1 MRNFLNTFGSYD
13 ETKSNVF
20 WLRRHFFEFALYY
33 LNRSNI
39 LFASY
44 RVQGNSSQ
52 KKMYQRYFFL
62 ISKCIKDICD
72 TMLIYV
78 MT

>member
-1 MRNFLNTFGSYD
+1 MRNFLNAFGAYD

-20 WLRRHFFEFALYY
+20 QLRRHLFESALYC

-52 KKMYQRYFFL
+52 RKMYQRYL
-62 ISKCIKDICD
+62 
-72 TMLIYV
+72 
-78 MT
+78 